1 MRRILYLF
9 AGLFGAATLLLC
21 ADDAAERM
29 KKLEKLIDP
38 DTAEVLKRINAVDAY
53 TVPDLKLKREENF
66 ANTPADIEPFS
77 GVKPYKEFFLT
88 PIEYTGPGRAIPE
101 PGPEL
106 KTVKFGFIGPL
117 MNLPSVATG
126 GMGHEMALGKMM
138 LKGAQMAIDEANEGG
153 GYLRRGIPFE
163 LKVVND
169 NGLWGSS
176 GNEIANMAY
185 KDPVWAILGTIDSA
199 NSHIAIRVALKAE
212 FLIMNSGDTDP
223 TYTETNIPW
232 TARCIGDDR
241 QMGYLMADYLF
252 RKMGYKRVALI
263 RSSNR
268 FGRFGIREVRD
279 TARRLGHPVL
289 IEMAYKVGADD
300 LSMQVERLKAV
311 NPDAVV
317 HWGDATE
324 SATVLNTMR
333 KMGMKQPYFTND
345 RTVSEE
351 FTKLAGENAEGVIS
365 AFPWDPSRN
374 DPKLIAFRER
384 FRKKFGEEP
393 ETYAAHGYDGM
404 NMLIWAT
411 QVGGLNRAKIRDLIA
426 YRTKPWPGVTG
437 DIPLSSTLDDLGDVY
452 LARFE
457 KGKWVYHSRE
467 EWQIPRGYIPP
478 RSRVARGLE
487 TAATEPQK

>member
-1 MRRILYLF
+1 MRRLSYLLV
-9 AGLFGAATLLLC
+9 GLFGAAALLFC

-53 TVPDLKLKREENF
+53 TVPDLKLRRDDNF
-66 ANTPADIEPFS
+66 ANTAADIEPYS
-77 GVKPYKEFFLT
+77 GVKPYKEHFLLQ
-88 PIEYTGPGRAIPE
+88 IEYTGPGRAIPE

-106 KTVKFGFIGPL
+106 KTVKMGFIGPIQ
-117 MNLPSVATG
+117 NLPSVATG
-126 GMGHEMALGKMM
+126 GMGHEAALGKMM

-176 GNEIANMAY
+176 GNEITNMAY
-185 KDPVWAILGTIDSA
+185 KDPVWTILGTIDGA

-212 FLIMNSGDTDP
+212 MLMMNSGDTDP
-223 TYTETNIPW
+223 TFTETNIPW

-279 TARRLGHPVL
+279 TARRMGRPVL
-289 IEMAYKVGADD
+289 IEMAYKVGAQD
-300 LSMQVERLKAV
+300 LEMQVERLKAT

-324 SATVLNTMR
+324 SAIVLNTMR
-333 KMGMKQPYFTND
+333 KLGMKQPYFTND

-365 AFPWDPSRN
+365 AFPWDPSRQ
-374 DPKLIAFRER
+374 DPKLVAFRER

-437 DIPLSSTLDDLGDVY
+437 DIPLSSTLDDLGDVF

-457 KGKWVYHSRE
+457 NGKWVYHSRE

-487 TAATEPQK
+487 TAGTEPPK

>member
-1 MRRILYLF
+1 MPRLSYLLI
-9 AGLFGAATLLLC
+9 GMLGAAALLFC
-21 ADDAAERM
+21 ADEAAERM

-38 DTAEVLKRINAVDAY
+38 DTAEVLNRINAVDAY
-53 TVPDLKLKREENF
+53 TVPDLKLKRDENF
-66 ANTPADIEPFS
+66 ANTAADIEPYS
-77 GVKPYKEFFLT
+77 GVKPYKEHFLT

-101 PGPEL
+101 PGTEL
-106 KTVKFGFIGPL
+106 KTVKMGFIGPIV
-117 MNLPSVATG
+117 NLPSVNTG
-126 GMGHEMALGKMM
+126 GMGHEAALGKMM
-138 LKGAQMAIDEANEGG
+138 LKGAQMAIDEAHAGG

-176 GNEIANMAY
+176 GNEITNMAY
-185 KDPVWAILGTIDSA
+185 KDPVWAILGTIDGA

-212 FLIMNSGDTDP
+212 MLMMNSGDTDP
-223 TYTETNIPW
+223 TFTETNIPW

-279 TARRLGHPVL
+279 TARRLGRPVL
-289 IEMAYKVGADD
+289 IEMAYKVGAED
-300 LSMQVERLKAV
+300 LSMQVERLQAT

-324 SATVLNTMR
+324 SAIVLNTMR
-333 KMGMKQPYFTND
+333 KLGMKQPYFTND

-365 AFPWDPSRN
+365 AFPWDPSRK
-374 DPKLIAFRER
+374 DAKLEAFRER
-384 FRKKFGEEP
+384 FHKKFGEEP

-426 YRTKPWPGVTG
+426 YRSKPWPGVTG

-452 LARFE
+452 LAKFE
-457 KGKWVYHSRE
+457 NGTWGYHSRE

-487 TAATEPQK
+487 TAGTEPRR

>member
-1 MRRILYLF
+1 MKRIVYLVG
-9 AGLFGAATLLLC
+9 GLVGMAALLVC
-21 ADDAAERM
+21 ADEAAERM
-29 KKLEKLIDP
+29 KKLQALIDP

-66 ANTPADIEPFS
+66 AKTPADTEPYS
-77 GVKPYKEFFLT
+77 GVKPYKEFFLLQT
-88 PIEYTGPGRAIPE
+88 EYTGPGRAIPE

-106 KTVKFGFIGPL
+106 KTVKIGFIGPIV
-117 MNLPSVATG
+117 NLPSVNTG
-126 GMGHEMALGKMM
+126 GMGHEATLGKMM
-138 LKGAQMAIDEANEGG
+138 LKGAQMALDEANEGG

-176 GNEIANMAY
+176 GNEITNMAY
-185 KDPVWAILGTIDSA
+185 KDPVWAILGTIDGA
-199 NSHIAIRVALKAE
+199 NSHVAIRVALKTE
-212 FLIMNSGDTDP
+212 TLIMNSGDTDP
-223 TYTETNIPW
+223 TFTETNIPW

-252 RKMGYKRVALI
+252 RKLGMKRVALI

-279 TARRLGHPVL
+279 LARRLGHPVL
-289 IEMAYKVGADD
+289 IEMAYKVGTDD

-317 HWGDATE
+317 HWGDARE
-324 SATVLNTMR
+324 SAVVLNTMR
-333 KMGMKQPYFTND
+333 TMGMKQPFFAND
-345 RTVSEE
+345 RTVSDE
-351 FTKLAGENAEGVIS
+351 FTKLAGANAEGTIS
-365 AFPWDPSRN
+365 VFPWNPDRK
-374 DPKLIAFRER
+374 DPKLTAFRER
-384 FRKKFGEEP
+384 FHKRFGEEP

-437 DIPLSSTLDDLGDVY
+437 DIPLSSTLDDLGDVF
-452 LARFE
+452 LAKFE
-457 KGKWVYHSRE
+457 QGKWSYYSRE
-467 EWQIPRGYIPP
+467 EWQIPQGYIPP
-478 RSRVARGLE
+478 RSRVARELE
-487 TAATEPQK
+487 AEGQKQ

>member
-1 MRRILYLF
+1 MRRISYLF
-9 AGLFGAATLLLC
+9 AGLFGMAALLLC
-21 ADDAAERM
+21 ADEAAERM

-53 TVPDLKLKREENF
+53 TVPDLKLRRDENF
-66 ANTPADIEPFS
+66 AKTAADIEPYS
-77 GVKPYKEFFLT
+77 GVKPYKEHFLVQ
-88 PIEYTGPGRAIPE
+88 IEYTGPGRAIPE

-106 KTVKFGFIGPL
+106 KTVKLGFIGPIQ
-117 MNLPSVATG
+117 NLPSVATG
-126 GMGHEMALGKMM
+126 GMGHEAALGKMM

-176 GNEIANMAY
+176 GNEITNMAY
-185 KDPVWAILGTIDSA
+185 KDHVWAILGTIDGA
-199 NSHIAIRVALKAE
+199 NSHIAIRVALKGE
-212 FLIMNSGDTDP
+212 LLMMNSGDTDP
-223 TYTETNIPW
+223 TFTETNIPW

-252 RKMGYKRVALI
+252 RKLGYKRVALI

-279 TARRLGHPVL
+279 TARRLGRPVL
-289 IEMAYKVGADD
+289 IEMAYKVGAAD

-324 SATVLNTMR
+324 SAIVLNTMR
-333 KMGMKQPYFTND
+333 KMGMNQPYFAND
-345 RTVSEE
+345 RTVSDE
-351 FTKLAGENAEGVIS
+351 FVKLAGANAEGVIS
-365 AFPWDPSRN
+365 AFPWDPSRK
-374 DPKLIAFRER
+374 DPKLEAFRER
-384 FRKKFGEEP
+384 FRKKYGEEP

-411 QVGGLNRAKIRDLIA
+411 QVGGLNRAKIRDLVA

-487 TAATEPQK
+487 TAEAQPPK

>member
-1 MRRILYLF
+1 MRRLSYLLV
-9 AGLFGAATLLLC
+9 GLFGAAALLFC

-53 TVPDLKLKREENF
+53 TVPDLKLRRDENF
-66 ANTPADIEPFS
+66 AKTAADIEPYS
-77 GVKPYKEFFLT
+77 GVKPYKEHFLI

-106 KTVKFGFIGPL
+106 KTVKMGFIGPIQ
-117 MNLPSVATG
+117 NLPSVATG
-126 GMGHEMALGKMM
+126 GMGHEAALGRMM
-138 LKGAQMAIDEANEGG
+138 LKGAQMAIDEANGGG

-176 GNEIANMAY
+176 GNEITNMAY
-185 KDPVWAILGTIDSA
+185 KDPVWAILGTIDGA

-212 FLIMNSGDTDP
+212 MLMMNSGDTDP
-223 TYTETNIPW
+223 TFTETNIPW

-279 TARRLGHPVL
+279 TARRMGRPVL
-289 IEMAYKVGADD
+289 IEMAYKVGAQD
-300 LSMQVERLKAV
+300 LSMQVERLQAT

-324 SATVLNTMR
+324 SAIVLNTMR
-333 KMGMKQPYFTND
+333 KLGMKQPYFTND

-365 AFPWDPSRN
+365 AYPWDPSRK
-374 DPKLIAFRER
+374 DAKLEAFRER
-384 FRKKFGEEP
+384 FRKKFGEAP

-426 YRTKPWPGVTG
+426 YRTQPWPGVTG
-437 DIPLSSTLDDLGDVY
+437 DIPLSSTLDDLGDVF
-452 LARFE
+452 LAKFE
-457 KGKWVYHSRE
+457 NGKWGFHSRE
-467 EWQIPRGYIPP
+467 EWQIPSGYIPP

-487 TAATEPQK
+487 TAGAEPQK